1 MGATSGTSDRPAR
14 SRSARPSTRMC
25 PGAAPRSSESSSP
38 EHCSGANRS
47 YRCPRNMIEV
57 ARQATPG
64 SPSTRLVYL
73 VAAIH
78 GQGNPDWHC
87 YASVETIALKTQLS
101 RRTVQYRV
109 AALVAAGL
117 LEPVRHP
124 KGQQRRSRRY
134 VVRAGVSP
142 DSLPES
148 PRKPFPRVV
157 GSSSATVPEAEMT
170 DPFPGVP
177 VLVPLPLSGSCFDAA
192 PAPDQ
197 RDAVVP
203 DSVDTLTVPTSVPSD
218 LVPESRSTAAV
229 PAEQLHALEDSLN
242 LLPASTSG
250 LRDRLST
257 LPERAGRP
265 LTCSLNVQPVA
276 RSAVVGGVESR
287 ASVEGSATD
296 GSSLSSTATES
307 SLSDAPDPLRLPR
320 LLDAHAG
327 GASPFTTAAHSV
339 LERAGWRFDGACWHG
354 PDCRHPG

>member
-14 SRSARPSTRMC
+14 SRSARPSSGMC
-25 PGAAPRSSESSSP
+25 PGAAQPSEPSSP

-87 YASVETIALKTQLS
+87 YASVDTIALETQLS

-142 DSLPES
+142 ESLPES

-157 GSSSATVPEAEMT
+157 GSSSATVPEAEMI
-170 DPFPGVP
+170 DSFPVFLSWFRCRCRAP
-177 VLVPLPLSGSCFDAA
+177 VSMPRRFRINAMQWFPIPSTRCRNRRRFRRTWCRSRAPLRRCRLRSCT
-192 PAPDQ
+192 
-197 RDAVVP
+197 R
-203 DSVDTLTVPTSVPSD
+203 SKIPSTCS
-218 LVPESRSTAAV
+218 PI
-229 PAEQLHALEDSLN
+229 
-242 LLPASTSG
+242 
-250 LRDRLST
+250 
-257 LPERAGRP
+257 RP
-265 LTCSLNVQPVA
+265 LVCVIGCRRFRSVQ
-276 RSAVVGGVESR
+276 
-287 ASVEGSATD
+287 
-296 GSSLSSTATES
+296 
-307 SLSDAPDPLRLPR
+307 
-320 LLDAHAG
+320 AG
-327 GASPFTTAAHSV
+327 P
-339 LERAGWRFDGACWHG
+339 
-354 PDCRHPG
+354 